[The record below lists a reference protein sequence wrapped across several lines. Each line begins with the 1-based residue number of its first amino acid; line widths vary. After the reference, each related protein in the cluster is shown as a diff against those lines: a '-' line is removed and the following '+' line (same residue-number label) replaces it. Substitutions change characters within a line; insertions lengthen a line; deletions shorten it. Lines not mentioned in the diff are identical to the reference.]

1 MDFSALDILKRRNTV
16 LRAVDGHICVA
27 FRISYHR
34 LQDAARRREE
44 AGPALVIRNDPVLR
58 MHILP
63 VHPFRQFLKSQD
75 CVYDIPVF
83 LRLVF
88 FGDTGAD
95 KHGPGIRNPAFDIRA
110 VRQHRGQN
118 VRQIRQQIRKIL
130 ADQKVDGMAAGG
142 NHDIPVPLF
151 EHAVILSLDHRRAE
165 RGLFDVVK
173 AQFLQRIPH
182 RLYARAVKIGDKGR
196 GQTGDDR
203 LSALQEDTDLLRL
216 IHNLLRILGTYHETL
231 SAEDALIRYDVSLTG
246 GKAD

>member
-1 MDFSALDILKRRNTV
+1 M
-16 LRAVDGHICVA
+16 
-27 FRISYHR
+27 
-34 LQDAARRREE
+34 
-44 AGPALVIRNDPVLR
+44 LR
-58 MHILP
+58 MYILA
-63 VHPFRQFLKSQD
+63 VHPFREFLKGQD
-75 CVYDIPVF
+75 GVDEIPVF
-83 LRLVF
+83 LRFVF
-88 FGDTGAD
+88 LGDAGAD
-95 KHGPGIRNPAFDIRA
+95 EHGSGVRNPAFDIRA

-130 ADQKVDGMAAGG
+130 ADQKIYGMTAGG
-142 NHDIPVPLF
+142 DHDIPVPLF